1 MGADLRRFLF
11 SAGEGDERRL
21 PGMDADF
28 AGGFLILVYR
38 REGAAVLV
46 GLAIRIWGRRKKVRK
61 LDLVLAAV
69 VLLSMFG

>member
-1 MGADLRRFLF
+1 
-11 SAGEGDERRL
+11 
-21 PGMDADF
+21 MDADF